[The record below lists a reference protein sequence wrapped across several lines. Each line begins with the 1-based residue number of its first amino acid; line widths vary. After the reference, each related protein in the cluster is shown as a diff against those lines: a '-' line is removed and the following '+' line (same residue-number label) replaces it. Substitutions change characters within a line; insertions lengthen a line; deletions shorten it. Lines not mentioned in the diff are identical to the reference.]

1 MSIAVGTTAVADM
14 AAILKN
20 VYIGRVNQLINYET
34 SLSDLFSESDVQIIG
49 GAPGAGNVALA
60 NGNARVVFRINGNK
74 SSTNIT
80 QGAVVAASQKIFYAA
95 YNIPGAT
102 FNGTCGFTLQ
112 ADQAAP
118 GTKDLAYVKEADEQ
132 TQNLVDELKLFTD
145 FQMYTG
151 NATKGLINTRL
162 TSGATV
168 AIGGDDASTQATP
181 FVVEYSGTFD
191 PFLNVLQGT
200 KTTWIQ
206 VKISRL
212 GNVIPSSYL
221 LNTGLPYEFEYA
233 SIANGMFSGGS
244 PEAPAVYVSNFD
256 IAANTLSLQIV
267 DSQTAGGTVLDLT
280 GGVHPTIPG
289 FAFGVDLA
297 DASDYAGVTPPFG
310 AAAPTPPAA
319 PSVTYIN
326 QTAWQYQA
334 NGILTNLFTPTVYTQ
349 NRSSGSVSPIPLSVP
364 ARLQSFALT
373 EAVDATQARVPLT
386 KTRMQKALNL
396 CKAATNE
403 QPDFLIAHTDFTL
416 SYLALVQPV
425 VQWLNNVGDKT
436 KADAGVK
443 SPTGKMFMGTQQVY
457 AFAGIP
463 IGTSN
468 HCPPGLLIGHKKSSH
483 KVVRTQ
489 SAGQWLTTGTG
500 ILYNPM
506 DPTTGRPL
514 TVYEASWVEIKNF
527 YCDAPQKN
535 FVLCGFDA

>member
-49 GAPGAGNVALA
+49 GAPGAGNGPLA

-80 QGAVVAASQKIFYAA
+80 QGSVVAASQKIFYAA

-118 GTKDLAYVKEADEQ
+118 GSKDLAYVKEADEQ

-145 FQMYTG
+145 YQMYTG
-151 NATKGLINTRL
+151 NKTKGLINTRDV
-162 TSGATV
+162 TGAAVAVLLDTV
-168 AIGGDDASTQATP
+168 CITP
-181 FVVEYSGTFD
+181 AKVFQYNGTFD
-191 PFLNVLQGT
+191 PFLNVVAAT
-200 KTTWIQ
+200 KTTWIR
-206 VKISRL
+206 VEISRL
-212 GNVIPSSYL
+212 GNFIPSSYQ
-221 LNTGLPYEFEYA
+221 LNTGLPFEFSYQ
-233 SIANGMFSGGS
+233 SVANGMLTSGF
-244 PEAPAVYVSNFD
+244 ANTAQVFVSDFDVANSTITLRVVD
-256 IAANTLSLQIV
+256 IAAN
-267 DSQTAGGTVLDLT
+267 AGGQLDLT
-280 GGVHPTIPG
+280 APLHPTVLG
-289 FAFGVDLA
+289 FAFGLDLA
-297 DASDYAGVTPPFG
+297 DDAGAYIAATPAVGATANVT
-310 AAAPTPPAA
+310 
-319 PSVTYIN
+319 
-326 QTAWQYQA
+326 QTSWQNEA
-334 NGILTNLFTPTVYTQ
+334 NGLLTNLFCPVVFTQ
-349 NRSSGSVSPIPLSVP
+349 DRSSGVVSPIPLSV
-364 ARLQSFALT
+364 ATRLQSFALT
-373 EAVDATQARVPLT
+373 NNDALLQARSPIS
-386 KTRMQKALNL
+386 KTRLQKGLNL

-403 QPDFLIAHTDFTL
+403 QPDFLLAHTDFTL
-416 SYLALVQPV
+416 TYLALVQPV
-425 VQWLNNVGDKT
+425 VNWLNNVGDKT

-443 SPTGKMFMGTQQVY
+443 SPTGKMFMGTPQVY

-468 HCPPGLLIGHKKSSH
+468 HCPPGLLFGHKKSSH

-506 DPTTGRPL
+506 DPTSGRPL

-535 FVLCGFDA
+535 FAMCGFDLA

>member
-1 MSIAVGTTAVADM
+1 M

-49 GAPGAGNVALA
+49 GAPGAGNAALA

-118 GTKDLAYVKEADEQ
+118 GAKDLAYVKEADEQ

-168 AIGGDDASTQATP
+168 AVGGGGNTVSTQATP

-191 PFLNVLQGT
+191 PFLDVVQGNA
-200 KTTWIQ
+200 TTWIQ
-206 VKISRL
+206 VNISRL

-233 SIANGMFSGGS
+233 SIANGMFSGGAV
-244 PEAPAVYVSNFD
+244 APAVYVSNFD
-256 IAANTLSLQIV
+256 IATNTLSLQVV
-267 DSQTAGGTVLDLT
+267 DSNAGGGTVLDLT
-280 GGVHPTIPG
+280 GGAHATILG

-297 DASDYAGVTPPFG
+297 DVSVYAAATPPYG
-310 AAAPTPPAA
+310 SATPGTA
-319 PSVTYIN
+319 TYIN
-326 QTAWQYQA
+326 QTSWQYQA

-364 ARLQSFALT
+364 TRLQSFALT
-373 EAVDATQARVPLT
+373 EAVDATQARVTLS

-416 SYLALVQPV
+416 SYLGLVQPT

>member
-49 GAPGAGNVALA
+49 GAPGAGNGPLA

-80 QGAVVAASQKIFYAA
+80 QGSVVAASQKIFYAA

-118 GTKDLAYVKEADEQ
+118 GAKDLAYVKEADEQ

-145 FQMYTG
+145 YQMYTG
-151 NATKGLINTRL
+151 NKTKGLINSRDT
-162 TSGATV
+162 TAAAADNGGGALC
-168 AIGGDDASTQATP
+168 ITP
-181 FVVEYSGTFD
+181 AKVFQYNGTFD
-191 PFLNVLQGT
+191 PFLNVVAAT
-200 KTTWIQ
+200 STTWIR
-206 VKISRL
+206 VEISRL
-212 GNVIPSSYL
+212 GNYIPSSYQ
-221 LNTGLPYEFEYA
+221 LNTGLPYEFSYA
-233 SIANGMFSGGS
+233 STANGMLTSGFVT
-244 PEAPAVYVSNFD
+244 ATTQIYVSDFD
-256 IAANTLSLQIV
+256 VVNSTVTLQAV
-267 DSQTAGGTVLDLT
+267 DVIGGVGGKLDLAAPS
-280 GGVHPTIPG
+280 HPTVAG
-289 FAFGVDLA
+289 FAFGLDLA
-297 DASDYAGVTPPFG
+297 ETAGLYDGTYGDTANVT
-310 AAAPTPPAA
+310 
-319 PSVTYIN
+319 
-326 QTAWQYQA
+326 QTSWQNEA
-334 NGILTNLFTPTVYTQ
+334 NGLLTNLFCPVVFTQ
-349 NRSSGSVSPIPLSVP
+349 DRSSGVVSPIPLSV
-364 ARLQSFALT
+364 ATRLQSFALT
-373 EAVDATQARVPLT
+373 NNDALLQARSPIS
-386 KTRMQKALNL
+386 KTRLQKGLNL

-403 QPDFLIAHTDFTL
+403 QPDFLLAHTDFTL
-416 SYLALVQPV
+416 TYLALVQPV
-425 VQWLNNVGDKT
+425 VNWLNNVGDKT

-443 SPTGKMFMGTQQVY
+443 SPTGKMFMGTPQVY

-468 HCPPGLLIGHKKSSH
+468 HCPPGLLFGHKKSSH

-506 DPTTGRPL
+506 DPSTGRPL

-535 FVLCGFDA
+535 FAMCGFDLA